1 MFQKQG
7 LIFKAGDTVLEGQ
20 TYAFMTG
27 HDTTVFM
34 GDEVREC
41 LPWAMHGAVIYS
53 LSISCVHTKVDM
65 SMCKDIVFGWQPS
78 PGQVMLSCSIFNF
91 KTRILKHNSIIEG
104 KTWILLLTV
113 KHVFNWPYLQNFHY
127 WLENVYSIVSTKHL
141 RRCCLQKGTTDEKFE
156 SGTGDVCFPGKH
168 FSEHRECVFI
178 ITDKAKD
185 SRVGGKRCRCY
196 ERRRAKVWGNWV
208 LSHTRWI

>member
-1 MFQKQG
+1 VYV
-7 LIFKAGDTVLEGQ
+7 LTV
-20 TYAFMTG
+20 
-27 HDTTVFM
+27 
-34 GDEVREC
+34 VRWRGYGVC
-41 LPWAMHGAVIYS
+41 NVIYS

-141 RRCCLQKGTTDEKFE
+141 RRCCLQKVTTDEKFE